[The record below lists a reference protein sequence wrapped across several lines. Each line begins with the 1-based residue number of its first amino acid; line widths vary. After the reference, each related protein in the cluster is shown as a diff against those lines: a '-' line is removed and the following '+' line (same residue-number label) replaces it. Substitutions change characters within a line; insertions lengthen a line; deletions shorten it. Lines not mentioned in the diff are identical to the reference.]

1 MLIDSVADI
10 LPFKKPRLSR
20 RHKGNTLCR
29 NGHHKWEPVKSNP
42 FDVKQGMLVTRYCCS
57 RCGATRTKGQ

>member
-1 MLIDSVADI
+1 MADI

-20 RHKGNTLCR
+20 QHKGNTLCR
-29 NGHHKWEPVKSNP
+29 NGHHKWKQVKNSP
-42 FDVKQGMLVTRYCCS
+42 FDLKQGKLVTRYSCS